1 MKGNNGVACKTTDS
15 YKGDSWAIEMFL
27 RAHVDPYPSA
37 RQLIQLYYAITFYGM
52 FSSKISKVSVLF

>member
-1 MKGNNGVACKTTDS
+1 MFH
-15 YKGDSWAIEMFL
+15 KGDSWAIEMFL

-52 FSSKISKVSVLF
+52 FTGKISKVSVLF